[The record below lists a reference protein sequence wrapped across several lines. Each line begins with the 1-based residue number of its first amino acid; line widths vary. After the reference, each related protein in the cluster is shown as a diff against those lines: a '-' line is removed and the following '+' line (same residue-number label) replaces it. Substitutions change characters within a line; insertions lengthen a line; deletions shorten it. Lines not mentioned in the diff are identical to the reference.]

1 MLSQVGDLVPQF
13 LPIVH
18 SAYNM
23 YTHFTLYWGTNP
35 LQSAGVQQGLLGS
48 SSILSHHASTY
59 RTADLQ
65 MCSAREL
72 GL

>member
-13 LPIVH
+13 LPFVH
-18 SAYNM
+18 SAYN
-23 YTHFTLYWGTNP
+23 THFTLFWGTNP
-35 LQSAGVQQGLLGS
+35 LQSAEGVQQGLLGS
-48 SSILSHHASTY
+48 SSILSHHASPY